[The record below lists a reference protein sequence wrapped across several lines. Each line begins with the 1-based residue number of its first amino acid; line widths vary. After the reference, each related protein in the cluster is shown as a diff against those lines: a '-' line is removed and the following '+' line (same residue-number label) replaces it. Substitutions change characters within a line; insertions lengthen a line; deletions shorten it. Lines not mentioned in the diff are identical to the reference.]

1 METVASQ
8 VEPQVSALPELG
20 FKQVVRPRAAR
31 RLQWR
36 LFTLGLILVD
46 AVLAALALR
55 LTYWI
60 RFEWSLS
67 LFQLDSAPRPL
78 FYDSLTNI
86 LVVIWVITFA
96 LMGLY
101 NRHNLLGGTKEY
113 DLIFRATTL
122 CPLFVII
129 ASFLEPGFV
138 ISRAWLLMAWIFT
151 FLLIALGRFAM
162 RRVVYGLRRHG
173 LFVARAIIVGANR
186 EGLSLAYQLLGWR
199 TSGLHIVGFIDKK
212 LPAGMSV
219 GPNLW
224 VLGSVE
230 QLDWVVQQYSVEEVV
245 LASSAFSSRDHL
257 LGIFQ
262 RYGISPDVNVRLSSG
277 LYEIITT
284 GLTIHEF
291 AYVPLVRVNQ
301 VRLAGADEALKFFL
315 DYAITVPGLI
325 LLAPFLLLITLII
338 KLDSPGPVLYRRR
351 VMGVNGRQ
359 FDAYKFR
366 TMHVNGDDMLAGRP
380 ELRDELA
387 RNHKLKNDPRI
398 TRIGRLLRRASLDE
412 LPQLFNVV
420 RREMSLV
427 GPRMI
432 SPAEM
437 EKYHRWGIN
446 LLTVKPG
453 ITGLWQVSG
462 RSEISYEERVQ
473 LDMYYIRNWS
483 LWQDLQLLWQ
493 TIPAVIRGTGA
504 Y

>member
-20 FKQVVRPRAAR
+20 FRQVVRPRAAR

-60 RFEWSLS
+60 RFESSLS
-67 LFQLDSAPRPL
+67 IFQLDAAPRPL

-101 NRHNLLGGTKEY
+101 NRRNLLGGTKEY
-113 DLIFRATTL
+113 DLIFRATTM

-129 ASFLEPGFV
+129 ASFLEPDFV

-151 FLLIALGRFAM
+151 FLLIVLGRFAM

-173 LFVARAIIVGANR
+173 LFVAPAIIVGANR

-224 VLGSVE
+224 VLGSME

-257 LGIFQ
+257 LEIFQ

-301 VRLAGADEALKFFL
+301 VRLAGADETLKFFL

-387 RNHKLKNDPRI
+387 RNYKLKNDPRI

-437 EKYHRWGIN
+437 EKYDRWGIN

-483 LWQDLQLLWQ
+483 LWQDLQLLVQ